1 MTSTYSRVAVSG
13 LAGKGRP
20 YQPSTTCGPDRPRP
34 SIIRPPERWS
44 RVSACMA
51 VAVGLRAAI
60 CARAVP
66 RRMREVCAAI
76 QVSGVKASEPQ
87 ASAVHTES

>member
-13 LAGKGRP
+13 LFGNGRP
-20 YQPSTTCGPDRPRP
+20 YQSSTTRGPDSPRP

-44 RVSACMA
+44 RVSACIA
-51 VAVGLRAAI
+51 VAVGVRAAI
-60 CARAVP
+60 CATAVP
-66 RRMREVCAAI
+66 SLMRLVWAAS

-87 ASAVHTES
+87 DSAVHTEW

>member
-13 LAGKGRP
+13 LFGNGRP
-20 YQPSTTCGPDRPRP
+20 YQPSTTCGPDSPRP

-44 RVSACMA
+44 SVSACIA
-51 VAVGLRAAI
+51 VAVGVRAAI
-60 CARAVP
+60 CATAVP
-66 RRMREVCAAI
+66 SRIREVRAAI
-76 QVSGVKASEPQ
+76 QVSGVNASEPQ